1 MIRVRGGT
9 KSKGLDIMESILT
22 SIKKLLGITE
32 DYTHFDNDI
41 IMHINSVFLILTQ
54 LGVGP
59 PEGFVIQDATALWT
73 DFVADDKNL
82 ELIKS
87 YTYLKVKIM
96 FDPPLSSAVLDSTN
110 QLIKEYEWR
119 IQVASDPV

>member
-9 KSKGLDIMESILT
+9 KSKGFNIMESILT
-22 SIKKLLGITE
+22 SIKKLLGIAE